1 MLFLLFWELDA
12 TCCTIRQE
20 VSSNVNAVR
29 VLWEHR
35 QVLRMLVLR
44 DLQRQYTKFRL
55 GYLWSLLE
63 PLGMALVLWLVF
75 SVLLGDRALGLQP
88 YLLFLSVAI
97 LPWWWFLKSV
107 QASTKIFRRMRGEIA
122 FSGLPLQ
129 IWVLRTVIS
138 SMVEFIFSLPV
149 ILIAV
154 AVTGFL
160 PGPWIALFPV
170 AIALQFLLL
179 YGIGLLVASLSVVA
193 PDVTRVVKIILRA
206 LFYLSPILYSISNI
220 PASVQPIAA
229 LNPLVGILGL
239 YRIGWW
245 PEEHASGWAL
255 VTSLAVAAGFL
266 IAGLITFKV
275 LKPRILK
282 EA

>member
-206 LFYLSPILYSISNI
+206 MFYLSPILYSISNI

>member
-1 MLFLLFWELDA
+1 M
-12 TCCTIRQE
+12 
-20 VSSNVNAVR
+20 
-29 VLWEHR
+29 
-35 QVLRMLVLR
+35 LRMLVLR

-63 PLGMALVLWLVF
+63 PLGMSLVLWLVF

-97 LPWWWFLKSV
+97 LPWWWFSKSV
-107 QASTKIFRRMRGEIA
+107 NSSTKIFHRMRGEIA
-122 FSGLPLQ
+122 FSTLPVQ

-149 ILIAV
+149 IVLAMLL
-154 AVTGFL
+154 TGFY
-160 PGPWIALFPV
+160 PGPWILLFPV
-170 AIALQFLLL
+170 AILLQFLLL
-179 YGIGLLVASLSVVA
+179 YGIGLLVASLSVVI
-193 PDVTRVVKIILRA
+193 PDVARMVKIILRA
-206 LFYLSPILYSISNI
+206 TFYLSPILYSITNI
-220 PASVQPIAA
+220 PASVQTIAA

-239 YRIGWW
+239 YRVGWW
-245 PEEHASGWAL
+245 PDEHASPWAL
-255 VTSLAVAAGFL
+255 AISLSVAALFL